1 MKDEEKKVN
10 EAEEVKT
17 EENGIELSGD
27 ELAQVTGGVSSVA
40 PGHPS
45 ELNGGDRRPSA
56 RRRRDE
62 RPL

>member
-27 ELAQVTGGVSSVA
+27 ELAQVTGGVGPVVGELGLEVPGVVLDYSNSVYG
-40 PGHPS
+40 P
-45 ELNGGDRRPSA
+45 
-56 RRRRDE
+56 
-62 RPL
+62 